1 MVEYLEPV
9 HKRLSDNEEIFA
21 KLKTNLKGREMPSW
35 CFHLPQDT
43 RICAIR
49 SNKAPRMVKT
59 VLPILADIAD
69 RDKDIVIL
77 NFGAW

>member
-1 MVEYLEPV
+1 MVEYHVPSQLELTADDWI
-9 HKRLSDNEEIFA
+9 LS
-21 KLKTNLKGREMPSW
+21 KLKYNSRGAEMPSW
-35 CFHLPQDT
+35 CFHLPEES

-59 VLPILADIAD
+59 VLPLLAKLADKE
-69 RDKDIVIL
+69 KDILVM